1 MKKKKPRIGLANDI
15 EAARFADILAQEGIP
30 CAVISNDSSVYT
42 GIFQLQNGWGYAE
55 VPEEFLRQAESL
67 LAAYRESLTE

>member
-1 MKKKKPRIGLANDI
+1 VKKKKPQIGLVNDI

-30 CAVISNDSSVYT
+30 CAIVSNDSSVYT

-55 VPEEFLRQAESL
+55 VPEEYLEQAESL
-67 LAAYRESLTE
+67 LEAYRESLES

>member
-1 MKKKKPRIGLANDI
+1 VKKKKPRIGLANEI

-55 VPEEFLRQAESL
+55 VPEKFLEQAEAL
-67 LAAYRESLTE
+67 LESYRESLEE